1 MPQALQGSF
10 ISNLAIHIVALQ
22 FAEFHHIMSEFS
34 VTAAGFWDQ
43 NLHCKV
49 SWFTEGYCVMKEG
62 GVLKEEPIKQIR
74 DLQGVSFQGS
84 ELKNGQYFRRKM
96 LFI

>member
-22 FAEFHHIMSEFS
+22 LAEFRHIMLGFS
-34 VTAAGFWDQ
+34 VTAAGFWEQ
-43 NLHCKV
+43 NLHCKL

-62 GVLKEEPIKQIR
+62 GALKEEPVKQIGE
-74 DLQGVSFQGS
+74 LQGVSFLGS
-84 ELKNGQYFRRKM
+84 EPKNGQYCYRKM